1 MAKGNF
7 LMGKARGKLG
17 DTVLQVLKGQQVS
30 RGYNAHPANPRTPSQ
45 LKQRVKLASAVAF
58 YRRHKRFFKS
68 AFRGKKRLESDYNA
82 FIRVNLDI
90 APYNSKEDLA
100 NGHSYIAPYLMTQG
114 TLPEVSF
121 SYVETFI
128 ETELLLYG
136 CYGFILFDRVVSDY
150 TVKALRE
157 GLGLEYGDML
167 TIYCET
173 FAIGSRVLFP
183 DKKTFSVEN
192 HFAKIIFTPEIDA
205 LELSTNMFEYSDG
218 FIGAEVYTD
227 DDLGISGLFTWF
239 LHEED
244 IKGKYYDVF
253 SAAAC
258 AVVSKKLNGSGLQ
271 VSTSRM
277 TLGSMARLI
286 YNDFRSDEALE
297 VAIASYGVS
306 DNAFLDPGKE
316 VATEG

>member
-1 MAKGNF
+1 MATGNPF
-7 LMGKARGKLG
+7 MGKARGKLG
-17 DTVLQVLKGQQVS
+17 DTVLQVLKGQQVTKA
-30 RGYNAHPANPRTPSQ
+30 YNPHPANPRTPSQ
-45 LKQRVKLASAVAF
+45 LNQRVKLASAVAF
-58 YRRHKRFFKS
+58 YRRHKQFFKS
-68 AFRGKKRLESDYNA
+68 AFREKKPLESDYNA
-82 FIRVNLDI
+82 FIRENINI
-90 APYNSKEDLA
+90 APYLSREDLA
-100 NGHSYIAPYLMTQG
+100 HGHAYIAPYVMTRG

-121 SYVETFI
+121 SYVETFL
-128 ETELLLYG
+128 ETDLLLYG
-136 CYGFILFDRVVSDY
+136 CYGFISFDRVLSDY

-157 GLGLEYGDML
+157 GLGLEFGDML

-173 FAIGSRVLFP
+173 FAFGSRLLFP

-218 FIGAEVYTD
+218 FIGAEVYND
-227 DDLGISGLFTWF
+227 DVLGISGLFTWF

-277 TLGSMARLI
+277 TLGSMAQQVYDIMRTEFARL
-286 YNDFRSDEALE
+286 
-297 VAIASYGVS
+297 VAIESYGKAET
-306 DNAFLDPGKE
+306 AFLDPGE
-316 VATEG
+316 GVVTEG